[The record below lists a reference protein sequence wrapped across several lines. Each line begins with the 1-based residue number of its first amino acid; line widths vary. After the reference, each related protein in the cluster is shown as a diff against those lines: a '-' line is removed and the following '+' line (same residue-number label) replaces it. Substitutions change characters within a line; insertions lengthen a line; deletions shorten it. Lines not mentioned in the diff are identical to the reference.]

1 MQQLYPGRLRAP
13 LLAIA
18 AGALTLLGAATVPL
32 TPPPAE
38 VRLDHPAE
46 LPKDVFDLAYFDQY
60 RHDGRLDLPA
70 AQQALEKL
78 SDDGQAG
85 LTRAQGLFDE
95 FAWRAFIALNCPTK
109 ADGQPDPSKVFDNGE
124 VRRVWDYWKQTSDVF
139 LPNGAKPSPWG
150 SSSQPSAD
158 SYKAGWQQTPT
169 ANQGTQAF
177 SGPLVDQNGR
187 WLHYTALI
195 NHEDFDYVVN
205 NELYNLEGQAVFQ
218 RSNRIQFPQND
229 DTHYGAIE
237 LKLAWKILTPDE
249 IKSGRFLVQRLK
261 VVPYRPAGSAA
272 ALVPVKETNRLV
284 PQGHLTGKSAGNATA
299 AQVVANAVPE
309 AKAGKAMPSPATP
322 GYALSN
328 NGATEETVGLV
339 GMHIAMRTRSSP
351 QWIWATFE
359 QIDNTQLDPHS
370 ASDQHPLPKRPSLS
384 NPDDPYALVRANIL
398 PAYNAANGTDWEEVT
413 GPNALAPVPVLRLV
427 PPPTSTAALN
437 AVMQKLLGQQNSV
450 LRYYELIGTQWPT
463 HPKSPAVPG
472 GQGSAPE
479 SITRKMPGEVVPVY
493 LINSTMETYFQ
504 KGYQTAG
511 PLEQDDRVPALDIDT
526 TPVFGTES
534 CTGCHYSAG
543 ACISFRK
550 KANGQFMRDS
560 QGRKIPIFGENGND
574 GLTGNANYSWMLQIE
589 AQSKE
594 KPVL

>member
-1 MQQLYPGRLRAP
+1 MKHLYSGRFRAP
-13 LLAIA
+13 LLALG
-18 AGALTLLGAATVPL
+18 AGVLFVIGAATVPL
-32 TPPPAE
+32 TPPPAD
-38 VRLDHPAE
+38 VRLDNPTE
-46 LPKDVFDLAYFDQY
+46 LPRDVFDLAYFDRY
-60 RHDGRLDLPA
+60 RQNGRLDLPA
-70 AQQALEKL
+70 AQQALEQL
-78 SDDGQAG
+78 SDEGPEG
-85 LTRAQGLFDE
+85 LVRAQRLFDE

-109 ADGQPDPSKVFDNGE
+109 ADGQPDPSRVFDNGD

-139 LPNGAKPSPWG
+139 LPNGARPAPWG
-150 SSSQPSAD
+150 SSSQPAAD
-158 SYKAGWQQTPT
+158 SYKAGWRQGPS

-187 WLHYTALI
+187 WLHYMALI

-205 NELYNLEGQAVFQ
+205 NELYNLEGQAVYQ
-218 RSNRIQFPQND
+218 RNNQVSFPQND

-237 LKLAWKILTPDE
+237 LKLAWKILTPAE

-261 VVPYRPAGSAA
+261 VVPYRPATSPA
-272 ALVPVKETNRLV
+272 ALVPAKATDNLV

-299 AQVVANAVPE
+299 TQVAANATGAS
-309 AKAGKAMPSPATP
+309 AKAGKALVSVATP

-398 PAYNAANGTDWEEVT
+398 PAHNAGDDWDET
-413 GPNALAPVPVLRLV
+413 PGPNVLLPVQVLRLV
-427 PPPTSTAALN
+427 PPPTSTATLN
-437 AVMQKLLGQQNSV
+437 AVMQKLLGQQSSV

-463 HPKSPAVPG
+463 HPKAPAVPG
-472 GQGSAPE
+472 GQGTAPE

-511 PLEQDDRVPALDIDT
+511 PLEQDDRVGALDIDS

-550 KANGQFMRDS
+550 KANGQFLRDG
-560 QGRKIPIFGENGND
+560 QGRKMPIFGQNSNA
-574 GLTGNANYSWMLQIE
+574 GLTGSANYSWMLQIE